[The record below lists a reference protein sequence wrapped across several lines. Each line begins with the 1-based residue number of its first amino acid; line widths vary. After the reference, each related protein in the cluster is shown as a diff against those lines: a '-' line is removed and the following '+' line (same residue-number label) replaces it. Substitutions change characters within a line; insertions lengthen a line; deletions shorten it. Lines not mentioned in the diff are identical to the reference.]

1 MQINIIKIILILS
14 LVLYRNYIPQTHTHT
29 HTHNHFNA
37 MSSLDDL
44 DLDIR
49 NYELRDILNLFK
61 LPSVFNESDMREAKL
76 TVMRTHPDKSGLDKA
91 YFLFFSKAYKILHE
105 VFQVRAGLS
114 RQKGDDLKYDS
125 VKDDIDAR
133 RNANS
138 DKLKRM
144 NADQFNRWFNQTFEQ
159 NKLYDE
165 EQDSGYGDWLKAED
179 ESENDD
185 ADLGEGASWA
195 QRMQRLERR
204 KTKLREQALV
214 VRSEVRS
221 LGCSGGYGLARER
234 PEEHSSGLN
243 FGSGGLAYE
252 DLRKAHTETVIPVT
266 HEDYEAVRKYKNMNE
281 LQMSR
286 DIDRRTFNYSEAETQ
301 MARSQQLQAED
312 DVRRA
317 FKLAQQ
323 DEIVRDL
330 NKKWMAHFNAI
341 ENGGAQCL
349 ARTPP

>member
-1 MQINIIKIILILS
+1 M
-14 LVLYRNYIPQTHTHT
+14 
-29 HTHNHFNA
+29 
-37 MSSLDDL
+37 DL

-61 LPSVFNESDMREAKL
+61 LPAVFTESHMREAKHMVL
-76 TVMRTHPDKSGLDKA
+76 RMHPDKSGLDA
-91 YFLFFSKAYKILHE
+91 EYFLFFSKAYKILHE
-105 VFQVRAGLS
+105 VYQVRAGLS
-114 RQKGDDLKYDS
+114 RQKDAKYDE
-125 VKDDIDAR
+125 VKEDIDAR

-144 NADQFNRWFNQTFEQ
+144 NADEFNRWFNQTFEQ
-159 NKLYDE
+159 NKLHDE
-165 EQDSGYGDWLKAED
+165 EQDSGYGDWLKNNDTNEATNE
-179 ESENDD
+179 DD
-185 ADLGEGASWA
+185 AHKDLDEGSTWG
-195 QRMQRLERR
+195 QRMEQLERR
-204 KTKLREQALV
+204 KQRLREQALI

-221 LGCSGGYGLARER
+221 FDSFSSAGYGLLREC

-243 FGSGGLAYE
+243 FGGSLAYE
-252 DLRKAHTETVIPVT
+252 DLKKAHTETVIPVT

-286 DIDRRTFNYSEAETQ
+286 DMDRRTFNYSETESKKAL
-301 MARSQQLQAED
+301 ARSQQLQTED
-312 DVRRA
+312 DMRRA

-341 ENGGAQCL
+341 EAGP
-349 ARTPP
+349 RTP

>member
-1 MQINIIKIILILS
+1 MDL
-14 LVLYRNYIPQTHTHT
+14 
-29 HTHNHFNA
+29 
-37 MSSLDDL
+37 DL

-61 LPSVFNESDMREAKL
+61 LPSVFTEAHMREAKL
-76 TVMRTHPDKSGLDKA
+76 TVMRTHPDKSGLDKE

-105 VFQVRAGLS
+105 VYQVRAGLS
-114 RQKGDDLKYDS
+114 RQKDAKYDD
-125 VKDDIDAR
+125 VKEDIDAR

-144 NADQFNRWFNQTFEQ
+144 NAAEFNRWFNQTFEQ
-159 NKLYDE
+159 NRLHDE
-165 EQDSGYGDWLKAED
+165 EQDSGYGDWLRSNDAD
-179 ESENDD
+179 DAENDD
-185 ADLGEGASWA
+185 NEDNEDNDAMGEGSSWA
-195 QRMQRLERR
+195 QRMEQLERR
-204 KTKLREQALV
+204 KKKLRDQALV

-221 LGCSGGYGLARER
+221 FDSFGAGGGYGLARER

-243 FGSGGLAYE
+243 FGGSLAYE

-266 HEDYEAVRKYKNMNE
+266 HEDYEAVRKYKNINE

-286 DIDRRTFNYSEAETQ
+286 DIDRRTFNYSETETQ
-301 MARSQQLQAED
+301 MARSQQLQTED
-312 DVRRA
+312 DMRRA

-330 NKKWMAHFNAI
+330 NKKWMAQFNAI
-341 ENGGAQCL
+341 EN
-349 ARTPP
+349 

>member
-1 MQINIIKIILILS
+1 
-14 LVLYRNYIPQTHTHT
+14 
-29 HTHNHFNA
+29 
-37 MSSLDDL
+37 
-44 DLDIR
+44 
-49 NYELRDILNLFK
+49 
-61 LPSVFNESDMREAKL
+61 MREAKL

-105 VFQVRAGLS
+105 VYQVRAGLS
-114 RQKGDDLKYDS
+114 RQKADDLKYDS

-144 NADQFNRWFNQTFEQ
+144 NADQFNRWFNQTFEE
-159 NKLYDE
+159 NKLHDD
-165 EQDSGYGDWLKAED
+165 EQDSGYGDWLKD
-179 ESENDD
+179 NPENDED
-185 ADLGEGASWA
+185 ADLGEGSSWA
-195 QRMQRLERR
+195 QRMEQLERR

-214 VRSEVRS
+214 VRSEVKTFDS
-221 LGCSGGYGLARER
+221 FNSAGYGLARER

-243 FGSGGLAYE
+243 FGSSSSLAYE
-252 DLRKAHTETVIPVT
+252 DLRKAHTESVIPVT

-286 DIDRRTFNYSEAETQ
+286 DIDRRTFNYSEADSL

-323 DEIVRDL
+323 DEIVRDI
-330 NKKWMAHFNAI
+330 NAKWMAHFNAI
-341 ENGGAQCL
+341 EN
-349 ARTPP
+349 

>member
-1 MQINIIKIILILS
+1 M
-14 LVLYRNYIPQTHTHT
+14 
-29 HTHNHFNA
+29 
-37 MSSLDDL
+37 SLDDL

-61 LPSVFNESDMREAKL
+61 LPSVFTDAHMREAKM

-105 VFQVRAGLS
+105 VYQVRAGLS
-114 RQKGDDLKYDS
+114 RQKADDLKYDS

-144 NADQFNRWFNQTFEQ
+144 NADQFNRWFNQTFEE
-159 NKLYDE
+159 NKLHDD
-165 EQDSGYGDWLKAED
+165 EQDSGYGDWLKD
-179 ESENDD
+179 NPENDED
-185 ADLGEGASWA
+185 ADLGEGSSWA
-195 QRMQRLERR
+195 QRMEQLERR

-214 VRSEVRS
+214 VRTEVKTFDS
-221 LGCSGGYGLARER
+221 FNSAGYGLARER

-243 FGSGGLAYE
+243 FGSSSSLAYE
-252 DLRKAHTETVIPVT
+252 DLRKAHTESVIPVT

-286 DIDRRTFNYSEAETQ
+286 DIDRRTFNYSEADSL

-323 DEIVRDL
+323 DEIVRDI
-330 NKKWMAHFNAI
+330 NAKWMAHFNAI
-341 ENGGAQCL
+341 EN
-349 ARTPP
+349 

>member
-1 MQINIIKIILILS
+1 MS
-14 LVLYRNYIPQTHTHT
+14 LN
-29 HTHNHFNA
+29 
-37 MSSLDDL
+37 DL

-61 LPSVFNESDMREAKL
+61 LPSVFTELNMREAKL

-105 VFQVRAGLS
+105 VYQVRAGLS
-114 RQKGDDLKYDS
+114 RQKADDLKYDS

-144 NADQFNRWFNQTFEQ
+144 NADQFNRWFNQTFEE
-159 NKLYDE
+159 NKLHDE
-165 EQDSGYGDWLKAED
+165 EQDSGYGDWLKGTDDGAAKD

-204 KTKLREQALV
+204 KSKLREQALV
-214 VRSEVRS
+214 VRSEVRA

-234 PEEHSSGLN
+234 PEEHSSGTSIGSG
-243 FGSGGLAYE
+243 FGSSLAYE
-252 DLRKAHTETVIPVT
+252 DLRKAHTESVIPVT

-286 DIDRRTFNYSEAETQ
+286 DIDRRTFNYSEADS
-301 MARSQQLQAED
+301 MVARSQQLQAED
-312 DVRRA
+312 DMRRA

-330 NKKWMAHFNAI
+330 NKKWMAQFNAI
-341 ENGGAQCL
+341 ENGAQCL
-349 ARTPP
+349 ARSSAHDKL

>member
-1 MQINIIKIILILS
+1 M
-14 LVLYRNYIPQTHTHT
+14 
-29 HTHNHFNA
+29 
-37 MSSLDDL
+37 DL

-61 LPSVFNESDMREAKL
+61 LPSAFTDAHMREAKM
-76 TVMRTHPDKSGLDKA
+76 TVMRTHPDKSGLDKE

-114 RQKGDDLKYDS
+114 RQTGDDLKYDA

-144 NADQFNRWFNQTFEQ
+144 NAGEFNRWFNQTFEQ

-165 EQDSGYGDWLKAED
+165 EQDSGYGDWLK
-179 ESENDD
+179 SHDD
-185 ADLGEGASWA
+185 PDADADADVDLGEGSTWA
-195 QRMQRLERR
+195 QRMEQLDRR

-221 LGCSGGYGLARER
+221 FDSFGGSGYGLSREC

-243 FGSGGLAYE
+243 FGGSGSSLVYE
-252 DLRKAHTETVIPVT
+252 DLRKAHTESVIPVT

-286 DIDRRTFNYSEAETQ
+286 DIDRRTFNYSETESQSAL
-301 MARSQQLQAED
+301 ARSQQLQTED
-312 DVRRA
+312 DMRRA

-323 DEIVRDL
+323 DEVVRDL
-330 NKKWMAHFNAI
+330 NKKWAAQFNAI
-341 ENGGAQCL
+341 EAGNYGSAQ
-349 ARTPP
+349 